1 MPVHGTR
8 AIAALAAGREG
19 VINLTLGE
27 PDFET
32 PGHIAEAGM
41 AAVRAGHTRYAPG
54 AGLPRLR
61 ETAAGAVAAR
71 TGGAVAESRSS

>member
-1 MPVHGTR
+1 MPAVVPSLSPAVAHMPVHGTR

-19 VINLTLGE
+19 VIDLTLGE

-61 ETAAGAVAAR
+61 ETAAER
-71 TGGAVAESRSS
+71 R